1 MQLHLE
7 TTMECNGDVLC
18 QADCDDLSA
27 EKQAMAE
34 NEVMAEN
41 MKNLRARKTNKEMHD
56 CFQRLLWGS
65 IRETDPRCLDG
76 FCGEAVQDEPV
87 HDDEDDDCQEEMMK
101 SS

>member
-56 CFQRLLWGS
+56 CFQRLL
-65 IRETDPRCLDG
+65 
-76 FCGEAVQDEPV
+76 
-87 HDDEDDDCQEEMMK
+87 
-101 SS
+101 